1 MNICILVSYDKTYE
15 PLARYSVY
23 DNINKY
29 CELHNYQLHI
39 DYQDVF
45 NNGRPP
51 QWRKIQAA
59 MEILPHY
66 DWVFF
71 LDADCL
77 IMNSD
82 IKLESCFYNYYNFFF
97 PAHFLE
103 PIDTPITTIDGVKN
117 IISSQFF
124 VKNNKEGMGILQ
136 AIWQGTNNTFDYEG
150 RQIRVII
157 NENKYNIGIVE
168 ERRLN
173 TFWYAN
179 NPFMLWSYPGFN
191 DNVWKYGDFIVHV
204 TGYKT
209 HEKIQL
215 LSDLNYFSKL
225 SNNEI

>member
-1 MNICILVSYDKTYE
+1 MNICVLVSYDKTYE
-15 PLARYSVY
+15 PLAKYSVH

-29 CELHNYQLHI
+29 CALHGYDLHI
-39 DYQDVF
+39 DYKDEF
-45 NNGRPP
+45 DNGRPP
-51 QWRKIQAA
+51 QWRKIEAA
-59 MEILPHY
+59 MEVLPKY

-82 IKLESCFYNYYNFFF
+82 IKLESFLDTDYSFLV
-97 PAHFLE
+97 PSHFLK
-103 PIDTPITTIDGVKN
+103 PIDTPITTVEGVKN

-124 VKNNKEGMGILQ
+124 VKNDKEGMRILQ
-136 AIWQGTNNTFDYEG
+136 AIWEGKDNTFDYEG
-150 RQIRVII
+150 RQIRVLI
-157 NENKYNIGIVE
+157 NECKYKIGIVE
-168 ERRLN
+168 ERKLN
-173 TFWYAN
+173 TFWFAN
-179 NPFMLWSYPGFN
+179 NPFMLWSFPGFN
-191 DNVWKYGDFIVHV
+191 NNVWQHGDFIVHV